1 MGKIQSTKDCPITSD
16 TIYMVQSISLNSSL
30 AVMATESKNRAVM
43 SEISMAIM
51 KQTMDQQEAMGQAL
65 IEMIQ
70 QTPMPDG
77 TGQILNI
84 GA

>member
-1 MGKIQSTKDCPITSD
+1 MAKVIRRRADNANMINSVS
-16 TIYMVQSISLNSSL
+16 SESSL
-30 AVMATESKNRAVM
+30 ASFATQSKNRAVM
-43 SEISMAIM
+43 NEISMAIM

-65 IEMIQ
+65 IEMIK
-70 QTPMPDG
+70 QTPMADG

>member
-1 MGKIQSTKDCPITSD
+1 MTDKKDMTAS
-16 TIYMVQSISLNSSL
+16 VSLNSSL
-30 AVMATESKNRAVM
+30 AVMATASKNRAVM
-43 SEISMAIM
+43 NQIGMAVM
-51 KQTMDQQEAMGQAL
+51 KQIQDQQEVFGQAMV
-65 IEMIQ
+65 EMIK

>member
-1 MGKIQSTKDCPITSD
+1 MSD
-16 TIYMVQSISLNSSL
+16 KNSMTGSVSLNSSL

-43 SEISMAIM
+43 SEISTAVM
-51 KQTMDQQEAMGQAL
+51 KQTLNQQEAFGQAL
-65 IEMIQ
+65 VEMIK

-77 TGQILNI
+77 TGKIINI

>member
-1 MGKIQSTKDCPITSD
+1 
-16 TIYMVQSISLNSSL
+16 MVSSVSLNSSL

-43 SEISMAIM
+43 NEISVAIM
-51 KQTMDQQEAMGQAL
+51 KQNLNQQEAMGQAL
-65 IEMIQ
+65 VEMIK

>member
-1 MGKIQSTKDCPITSD
+1 MINS
-16 TIYMVQSISLNSSL
+16 VSLDSSLSSL
-30 AVMATESKNRAVM
+30 ATGSKTSAIMN
-43 SEISMAIM
+43 EISVAIM
-51 KQTMDQQEAMGQAL
+51 KQNLDQQKAMGQA
-65 IEMIQ
+65 IVQMIQ

>member
-1 MGKIQSTKDCPITSD
+1 MTKEFAIFTDIKNMTSS
-16 TIYMVQSISLNSSL
+16 VSLNSSL

-43 SEISMAIM
+43 SEISTAIM
-51 KQTMDQQEAMGQAL
+51 KQSLDQQEAFGQAL
-65 IEMIQ
+65 VEMIK

-77 TGQILNI
+77 TGKVINI